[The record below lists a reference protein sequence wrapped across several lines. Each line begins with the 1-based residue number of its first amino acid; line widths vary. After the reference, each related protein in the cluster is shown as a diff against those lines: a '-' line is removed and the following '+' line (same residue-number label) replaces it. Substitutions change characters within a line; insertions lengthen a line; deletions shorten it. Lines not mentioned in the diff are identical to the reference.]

1 MSEGGSHKIG
11 KRSAHFHQ
19 SQVAK
24 TKAFHAFSRVT
35 ARIQHLKMH
44 RVHKSQRELRILTE
58 LVEEAIEDARQRAEQ
73 LLQDQRYEVM
83 KTIDGVKQQLKNML
97 DSLPTG
103 FTELEEWEQLQKKLM
118 KSGERDD
125 RNSFA
130 RGTQMAGNVRKEVH
144 LGEVK
149 RWVSKVDA
157 KVGHIQPR
165 TGSLRKVGPKK
176 DDGTIDPDEKREGGQ
191 ASAAPEV
198 AAVTATD
205 SADEASEAE
214 RLTFH
219 NVCDSVRRR
228 KRNGEEPEPE
238 DVELVAD
245 RAYVLLRELRNEL
258 SPSWKPEEVPRWLNA
273 GDRYVFD
280 VALAAIPKELF
291 EATAGYQGIQD
302 LRKQQQAF
310 TLRAADQVMQG
321 AKRS

>member
-35 ARIQHLKMH
+35 AKIQHLKMH
-44 RVHKSQRELRILTE
+44 RVHKSQRELRLLNE
-58 LVEEAIEDARQRAEQ
+58 LVDEALEEARQRAEQ

-83 KTIDGVKQQLKNML
+83 KTVDGVKQQLKNML

-103 FTELEEWEQLQKKLM
+103 FNELDEWEQLQKKLM

-125 RNSFA
+125 KNTFA
-130 RGTQMAGNVRKEVH
+130 RGTQMAANVRKEVQ

-149 RWVSKVDA
+149 RWVSKVDT
-157 KVGHIQPR
+157 KVGAIPPKV
-165 TGSLRKVGPKK
+165 GGLKKVGPKV
-176 DDGTIDPDEKREGGQ
+176 DDGTIDPDEKREGGH
-191 ASAAPEV
+191 ALAAPEV
-198 AAVTATD
+198 AVVT
-205 SADEASEAE
+205 SGEASDNTPEE
-214 RLTFH
+214 QRLTFH

-228 KRNGEEPEPE
+228 KRKGEDLEPE

-258 SPSWKPEEVPRWLNA
+258 SPSWKPEEIPRWLNA
-273 GDRYVFD
+273 GERYVFD
-280 VALAAIPKELF
+280 VALASIPKELF
-291 EATAGYQGIQD
+291 EATASYQGIQD
-302 LRKQQQAF
+302 LRQSQQAF
-310 TLRAADQVMQG
+310 TLRAAEQMMQG
-321 AKRS
+321 AKRT